1 MCGGEQSRRATS
13 AKRRRAGRNAVA
25 AGMVG
30 AQAGI
35 DRRAE
40 VGFRYPPSV
49 AASAGPPAEC
59 WVGRA
64 SGEVATAT
72 G

>member
-1 MCGGEQSRRATS
+1 VLTAVCGGEQSRRA
-13 AKRRRAGRNAVA
+13 ARAMRRRAGHNAAA

-59 WVGRA
+59 
-64 SGEVATAT
+64 
-72 G
+72 